1 MLEIGERPWGKYY
14 VLEDEEN
21 YKLKRIEVN
30 AGHRLSYQYHHHRQ
44 EFWTV
49 VQGEAVVVLDG
60 VEHIVKYG
68 ESIFIPL
75 GAKHRIENRS
85 SELLVFIEVQT
96 GTYFGED
103 DIIRLV
109 DYTSVGFSSQEG
121 INSKSAEMRQGYLS
135 IAKYLYVT
143 LLIFAVTIIIAQ
155 SSSAIFDRQKLLRS
169 MLLRGFEEKIGERLI
184 TLETAH
190 LSVPYIIS
198 GYSLGVLAALAV
210 AKMSSMDPSKVI
222 SSDIVM
228 AAFLLLG
235 SAFIFPFAQLRLLRR
250 KVP

>member
-1 MLEIGERPWGKYY
+1 MIEVGERPWGKYY
-14 VLEDEEN
+14 VLEDKEN

-60 VEHIVKYG
+60 VEHVVKYG

-103 DIIRLV
+103 DIVRIED
-109 DYTSVGFSSQEG
+109 DYS
-121 INSKSAEMRQGYLS
+121 R
-135 IAKYLYVT
+135 
-143 LLIFAVTIIIAQ
+143 
-155 SSSAIFDRQKLLRS
+155 
-169 MLLRGFEEKIGERLI
+169 EEK
-184 TLETAH
+184 
-190 LSVPYIIS
+190 
-198 GYSLGVLAALAV
+198 
-210 AKMSSMDPSKVI
+210 
-222 SSDIVM
+222 
-228 AAFLLLG
+228 
-235 SAFIFPFAQLRLLRR
+235 
-250 KVP
+250 